1 MKKISLAVASLVLY
15 TSAFSDSIT
24 IDDAF
29 KNGEVEGTVALYGQK
44 IKSKDH
50 SIANDLAYGNG
61 HLRLAYT
68 TDSFYGFNA
77 KIEAKGNLKLGEKH
91 KRDYKDGAPFENNA
105 LFTQAYLQYEL
116 DNFISIK
123 AGRYEGEYEWLTDY
137 QQGAVAEILAIPDTV
152 VALGYS
158 NKKAESGID
167 LSEDFHKPELTDKG
181 VYFIDIQ
188 NKSIDTITF
197 NPYYYEMPDFGRF
210 YGLKAIFD
218 ADYFG
223 ITAQYAKSNAD
234 NTQYTFE
241 DENGNSYLDD
251 LEDGS
256 IAHIEG
262 IVKIEDF
269 EVFAGYAKTDK
280 DGGANMIASF
290 GDTISPFEDGD
301 YVYDPDA
308 KTWYIGANYSIAGV
322 ELSALYGITKH
333 GIGSDLKTKELNL
346 SIGYG
351 ITDSL
356 GVSFMYVNVDN
367 KNFDEVDYNKYIAA
381 VEYNF

>member
-1 MKKISLAVASLVLY
+1 MKKISLAVASLVLS
-15 TSAFSDSIT
+15 TSVFADSST
-24 IDDAF
+24 IDEAF
-29 KNGEVEGTVALYGQK
+29 KNSEIEGAISLYGQK
-44 IKSKDH
+44 VENKK
-50 SIANDLAYGNG
+50 AQDLAYGNG
-61 HLRLAYT
+61 NLRLGFT

-77 KIEAKGNLKLGEKH
+77 KVEAKGNLKLGQQHGK
-91 KRDYKDGAPFENNA
+91 DYKDGAPFENSA

-116 DNFISIK
+116 DNILSIK

-137 QQGAVAEILAIPDTV
+137 QQGAVAEILAIPNTV
-152 VALGYS
+152 LALGYS
-158 NKKAESGID
+158 NKKSESGID
-167 LSEDFHKPELTDKG
+167 LSEDFHRPELTDKG
-181 VYFIDIQ
+181 VYFVDIQ
-188 NKSIDTITF
+188 NNSLDFVTF

-210 YGLKAIFD
+210 YGLKTVFD
-218 ADYFG
+218 TDYFG

-234 NTQYTFE
+234 NTWYY
-241 DENGNSYLDD
+241 DEEENENFQ

-269 EVFAGYAKTDK
+269 EAFAGYAKTDK

-301 YVYDPDA
+301 YVYDPNS

-322 ELSALYGITKH
+322 DLGALYGATKH
-333 GIGSDLKTKELNL
+333 GIEGDLKTKELNL
-346 SIGYG
+346 SIGYS

-367 KNFDEVDYNKYIAA
+367 KNFDETNYNKYLAA
-381 VEYNF
+381 VEYSF